1 MYSPVGESAT
11 GGFPS
16 RVLRVAQGVRGGV
29 ELTQKPPSMPA
40 CRSFAFTSPHL
51 CTCLPFPGY
60 PSLPSHA
67 PCHSDPPKS
76 PENSIQRHTPPFHI
90 HEQITVRKAPY
101 WAHLKKKI
109 ITSWPAAVASQKAH
123 TKYKEARTSPHD
135 ILGEASLFVISS
147 WAFLKWASF
156 RSLFSPGD

>member
-16 RVLRVAQGVRGGV
+16 RVLRVAQGVRGGA

-76 PENSIQRHTPPFHI
+76 PENSIQRQRKQGLEMGRVCEI
-90 HEQITVRKAPY
+90 RQLGASGRCLNSEQEHSFTSCLPLKQINCSETVQPEGQRSVIP
-101 WAHLKKKI
+101 H
-109 ITSWPAAVASQKAH
+109 SRNASSCCQ
-123 TKYKEARTSPHD
+123 
-135 ILGEASLFVISS
+135 I
-147 WAFLKWASF
+147 
-156 RSLFSPGD
+156 

>member
-11 GGFPS
+11 GGFIS
-16 RVLRVAQGVRGGV
+16 WVLRVAQGVRGGAEV
-29 ELTQKPPSMPA
+29 TQKPPSMPA

-51 CTCLPFPGY
+51 CACLPFPGY

-76 PENSIQRHTPPFHI
+76 PENSVQRTHLHSIFMSRSQLGKHHI
-90 HEQITVRKAPY
+90 GLIK
-101 WAHLKKKI
+101 KKKI
-109 ITSWPAAVASQKAH
+109 ITSWPAAVASHKAH